1 MAQRTHDKADDVEK
15 VTKSIR
21 IDPKLW
27 RRARVR
33 ALEEGRTIQDLVAD
47 SLRKYLAKEKAGGKA
62 AAGVARGDVFD
73 SRNDLKFKKRGAVT
87 PPLFES

>member
-1 MAQRTHDKADDVEK
+1 VEK

-33 ALEEGRTIQDLVAD
+33 AVGEGRTIQDLVAE
-47 SLRKYLAKEKAGGKA
+47 SLRKYLADKKAGRKGGGTSIGRDEVVECETK
-62 AAGVARGDVFD
+62 
-73 SRNDLKFKKRGAVT
+73 
-87 PPLFES
+87 

>member
-1 MAQRTHDKADDVEK
+1 MPSFADVCARAQKAPNKGDNVEK

-33 ALEEGRTIQDLVAD
+33 AVGEGRTIQDLVAD
-47 SLRKYLAKEKAGGKA
+47 SLRKYLAEKKAGRKEGKLA
-62 AAGVARGDVFD
+62 
-73 SRNDLKFKKRGAVT
+73 
-87 PPLFES
+87 

>member
-1 MAQRTHDKADDVEK
+1 MTSFIIFCAMAQKTPKKADNVEK

-33 ALEEGRTIQDLVAD
+33 ALGEGRTIQDLVAD
-47 SLRKYLAKEKAGGKA
+47 SLRKYLAEKKAGRKG
-62 AAGVARGDVFD
+62 G
-73 SRNDLKFKKRGAVT
+73 RN
-87 PPLFES
+87 

>member
-1 MAQRTHDKADDVEK
+1 VEK

-33 ALEEGRTIQDLVAD
+33 ALGEGRTIQDLVAD
-47 SLRKYLAKEKAGGKA
+47 SLRRYLAEKKA
-62 AAGVARGDVFD
+62 SKRGSSMGRGEIVDPGT
-73 SRNDLKFKKRGAVT
+73 DLKRIKKRSRDSAA
-87 PPLFES
+87 L

>member
-1 MAQRTHDKADDVEK
+1 MGVPSLRRFTVFCALAQKTPNKRDNVEK

-33 ALEEGRTIQDLVAD
+33 ALGEGRTIQDLVAD
-47 SLRKYLAKEKAGGKA
+47 SLRKYLADKKAGRKG
-62 AAGVARGDVFD
+62 GD
-73 SRNDLKFKKRGAVT
+73 
-87 PPLFES
+87 

>member
-1 MAQRTHDKADDVEK
+1 MAQEALNEGDNVEK

-33 ALEEGRTIQDLVAD
+33 ALGEGRTIQDLVAD
-47 SLRKYLAKEKAGGKA
+47 SLRKYLAEKNTGRKGTSIGRRKI
-62 AAGVARGDVFD
+62 GDP
-73 SRNDLKFKKRGAVT
+73 GAKQEDR
-87 PPLFES
+87 L

>member
-1 MAQRTHDKADDVEK
+1 MEK

-33 ALEEGRTIQDLVAD
+33 ALGEGRTIQDLVAD
-47 SLRKYLAKEKAGGKA
+47 SLRKYLADKKAGRKG
-62 AAGVARGDVFD
+62 GTSIGRGEIFD
-73 SRNDLKFKKRGAVT
+73 SRTALKLERKRSR
-87 PPLFES
+87 ESAAQE

>member
-1 MAQRTHDKADDVEK
+1 VEK

-33 ALEEGRTIQDLVAD
+33 ALGEGRTIQDLVAD
-47 SLRKYLAKEKAGGKA
+47 SLRKYLADKKAGRKG
-62 AAGVARGDVFD
+62 GTSIGRGEIFD
-73 SRNDLKFKKRGAVT
+73 SKTDLKLVRERSRDSAAQK
-87 PPLFES
+87 